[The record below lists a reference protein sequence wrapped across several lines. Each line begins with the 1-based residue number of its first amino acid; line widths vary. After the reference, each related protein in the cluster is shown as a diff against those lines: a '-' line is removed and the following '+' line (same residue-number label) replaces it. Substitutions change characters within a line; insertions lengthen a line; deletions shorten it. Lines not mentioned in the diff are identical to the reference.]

1 MSLNIGVANVD
12 LLDDNRLQV
21 MVGVSVTGSGQSESY
36 TGAVSVANAPSSDFV
51 DIDGTVGT
59 GAGDEHVV
67 TLDAGLTDDDL
78 PTEVLVTAALD
89 DGTQEQATVEV
100 SSGGNGGGA
109 DRPGAGGITGG
120 DVAIVLGAGLS
131 VAYVFSQLRSAETFA

>member
-109 DRPGAGGITGG
+109 GGITGG

-131 VAYVFSQLRSAETFA
+131 VAYVFSQLRSAERFA

>member
-1 MSLNIGVANVD
+1 MSLNIGVAGVD

-21 MVGVSVTGSGQSESY
+21 TVGVFVTGFGQSESY
-36 TGAVSVANAPSSDFV
+36 TGGVSVTNAPSSDFV
-51 DIDGTVGT
+51 EIDGTVGT

-100 SSGGNGGGA
+100 SPGDGGG
-109 DRPGAGGITGG
+109 DRPDAGGITGG